1 MFRSLIQIYTVVY
14 SELCRPSGFFTMR
27 VSVSH
32 HISLSSHIFMG
43 GGGGGLYRHYTVG
56 GIGLSQLKGLVGLG
70 VEDRKLVRAGF
81 AVEDS
86 QLVGLGE
93 EV

>member
-1 MFRSLIQIYTVVY
+1 M
-14 SELCRPSGFFTMR
+14 
-27 VSVSH
+27 
-32 HISLSSHIFMG
+32 
-43 GGGGGLYRHYTVG
+43 G